1 MIRRA
6 YGASPWHLLGHLALF
21 AVVAYVL
28 AQMVGQRGW
37 VNFLVWLTAGAVLHD
52 FVLLPGYSAADGGLR
67 RAFGPA
73 VNRVRVPL
81 ALSGLLALM
90 FFPLILTKG
99 DANFVRA
106 AGHHA
111 GGGFARAWLL
121 ISLGLLGAS
130 ALAAVRSRRRR
141 GRTP

>member
-6 YGASPWHLLGHLALF
+6 YGASTWHLLAHLALF
-21 AVVAYVL
+21 GVIAYVL
-28 AQMVGQRGW
+28 VQMAGQRGW
-37 VNFLVWLTAGAVLHD
+37 LNFVVWLTAGALLHD
-52 FVLLPGYSAADGGLR
+52 TVLLPAYAAVDAMLR

-81 ALSGLLALM
+81 AISGLLALM
-90 FFPLILTKG
+90 FFPLILATG

-111 GGGFARAWLL
+111 GVGFAHAWLL
-121 ISLGLLGAS
+121 ISLGLLCGS
-130 ALAAVRSRRRR
+130 ALTAAGGRRWPRRSR
-141 GRTP
+141 

>member
-6 YGASPWHLLGHLALF
+6 YGASPWHLLGHLVLF

-28 AQMVGQRGW
+28 VQMIGQRGW
-37 VNFLVWLTAGAVLHD
+37 VNFVVWLTAGAVLHD
-52 FVLLPGYSAADGGLR
+52 FVLLPGYSAADAGLR

-90 FFPLILTKG
+90 FFPLILTRG

-111 GGGFARAWLL
+111 GGGFARAWVL
-121 ISLGLLGAS
+121 ISAGLLCAS
-130 ALAAVRSRRRR
+130 ALAVAGRSRRMW
-141 GRTP
+141 GRP

>member
-6 YGASPWHLLGHLALF
+6 YGASTWHLLGHLVLF
-21 AVVAYVL
+21 GVVAYVL
-28 AQMVGQRGW
+28 VQMVGRRGG
-37 VNFLVWLTAGAVLHD
+37 VNFVVWLTAGAVLHD
-52 FVLLPGYSAADGGLR
+52 AVLLPAYAAVDAVLR

-73 VNRVRVPL
+73 VNWVRVPL
-81 ALSGLLALM
+81 AISGLLALL
-90 FFPLILTKG
+90 FFPLILANG

-121 ISLGLLGAS
+121 ISLGLLCGA
-130 ALAAVRSRRRR
+130 ALTAAGARRWPRRSR
-141 GRTP
+141 